1 VSSFGRPSGRALR
14 ALVGLILFWGAVA
27 RAHEADLTREVRG
40 TARLGAQGGLT
51 IDLLVSQ
58 VLPKG
63 ASQLQS
69 FRFDLDRDGRLSPEE
84 GALLGLE
91 MAPTLTRGLVLR
103 AGSAPLVPRA
113 REGAARIE
121 GKQRVRLA
129 VLLTYE
135 VETGTAEPLSLLIE
149 PTIPPTAEPTQVTF
163 AALSPLRT
171 SVRPHTLRPGDAA
184 WALPLQR

>member
-1 VSSFGRPSGRALR
+1 MGTKRS
-14 ALVGLILFWGAVA
+14 LIVLLLLWGAVA
-27 RAHEADLTREVRG
+27 HAHEADLTREVRG
-40 TARLGAQGGLT
+40 TARLGAQGRLT

-69 FRFDLDRDGRLSPEE
+69 FRFDVNRDGRLSPDE

-91 MAPTLTRGLVLR
+91 MAPLLTRGLVLR
-103 AGSAPLVPRA
+103 AGSAPLVPTA

-121 GKQRVRLA
+121 GLQRVRLA

-135 VETGTAEPLSLLIE
+135 VDAGPTTEVLSLQVE
-149 PTIPPTAEPTQVTF
+149 PTVPPTADPTQVTF
-163 AALSPLRT
+163 AALPPLRT
-171 SVRPHTLRPGDAA
+171 SAQPHTLRPGDAP
-184 WALPLQR
+184 WPLVLER